1 MKTQVG
7 YKVGE
12 QHPTAATDLA
22 AAVRA
27 ELEAAAQIEE
37 EARSRRRAAGRLLAQ
52 ARAQHT
58 DLRAWARWVRE
69 AGIDQR
75 GAELL
80 LQLAAGAV
88 PR

>member
-1 MKTQVG
+1 MTKNG
-7 YKVGE
+7 YKVGM

-22 AAVRA
+22 AAVHA
-27 ELEAAAQIEE
+27 ELREAAQAEE
-37 EARSRRRAAGRLLAQ
+37 QARNHRRAAGRLLAE
-52 ARAQHT
+52 ARAQHR
-58 DLRAWARWVRE
+58 DVREWHRWVRA
-69 AGIDQR
+69 AGLDQS